1 MTPINHIRKAL
12 NSGNTRS
19 IKARKNILVS
29 FGIKGVSI
37 AIGFIF
43 VPLLVN
49 YLGTAEYGIWITLS
63 SIVAWINYFDIG
75 LGNGLRN
82 RFAESLA
89 NGEQKL
95 ARIYVS
101 TTYAAL
107 SMIFGS
113 FFVIFLIVNPFLNWS
128 QILNAPESMSHDL
141 SILMVITVGFF
152 LLRFIFKLISIII
165 TADQRP
171 AISNT
176 FDPLA
181 NLLSLSVILILMKTT
196 DPSLINLGLVLGAS
210 PVIIFLLASL
220 YFFNRDYK
228 PYRPTFKLVN
238 LTYFK
243 DLAGLGIQF
252 FIIQITV
259 VVIMSANN
267 LIISQVVGPEAV
279 TGYNVAYKYFGLI
292 SMIFVIITN
301 TYWSAFTE
309 AFIKKDFL
317 WIKRVM
323 KNLVRLWS
331 GIVFVILLMLI
342 FADPFYLL
350 WVGDKVKVPFMLSVF
365 TALFIIIYIWY
376 SIFIYFINGT
386 GKIKLQ
392 LYTTVA
398 VALLHIPIAI
408 FLSVNLGM
416 GTAGVILGSCITYLP
431 GSILG
436 PMQYFRII
444 NNKAGGIW
452 GK

>member
-1 MTPINHIRKAL
+1 MKLIDQFKNAI
-12 NSGNTRS
+12 NSGSHRS
-19 IKARKNILVS
+19 VKARKNILVS
-29 FGIKGVSI
+29 FGIKGISI
-37 AIGFIF
+37 VIGFVF
-43 VPLLVN
+43 VPLLIN
-49 YLGTAEYGIWITLS
+49 YLGPTEYGIWITLS
-63 SIVAWINYFDIG
+63 SIVAWISYFDIG

-89 NGEQKL
+89 NGEYKL

-113 FFVIFLIVNPFLNWS
+113 LFVIFLLVNPFLNWTH
-128 QILNAPESMSHDL
+128 ILNAPDSLENEL
-141 SILMVITVGFF
+141 SILIVITVGFF

-176 FDPLA
+176 FDPIS
-181 NLLSLSVILILMKTT
+181 NIISLVVILILMKTT

-210 PVIIFLLASL
+210 PVFVFLIASV
-220 YFFNRDYK
+220 YFFNHDYK
-228 PYRPTFKLVN
+228 EYRPILKLVN
-238 LTYFK
+238 LSYFK

-259 VVIMSANN
+259 VVIMAANT
-267 LIISQVVGPEAV
+267 LIITQVVGPVAV
-279 TGYNVAYKYFGLI
+279 ASYNIAYKYFGLL

-309 AFIKKDFL
+309 AFVKNDTD

-323 KNLVRLWS
+323 NNLVRLWV
-331 GIVFVILLMLI
+331 GIVFIVIIMLTI
-342 FADPFYLL
+342 SARFYLM
-350 WVGDKVKVPFMLSVF
+350 WVGTKVTVPFELSVF
-365 TALFIIIYIWY
+365 SALFVVVYIWY

-392 LYTTVA
+392 LYTTVI
-398 VALLHIPIAI
+398 VAIFHIPVAI

-416 GTAGVILGSCITYLP
+416 GAAGVILGSTITYLP

-436 PMQYFRII
+436 PIQYYRII
-444 NNKAGGIW
+444 NNKAKGIW
-452 GK
+452 LK